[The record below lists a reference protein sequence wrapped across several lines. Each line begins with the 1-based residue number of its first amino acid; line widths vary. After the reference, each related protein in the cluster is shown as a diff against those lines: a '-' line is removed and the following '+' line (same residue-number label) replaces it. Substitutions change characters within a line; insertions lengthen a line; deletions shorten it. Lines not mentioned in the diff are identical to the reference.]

1 MPTTSAITLADA
13 QATPVNHVFN
23 PSSFDNATSTVWLTD
38 TSRQNAVGFWRISV
52 QTTQPKG
59 VISDESVYRV
69 RVGLHEPSLEIP
81 STTGNTAGYVAGPRV
96 AYTVRSF
103 HEFVIP
109 ARATLQERKDIYKMA
124 CNLSDNAQV
133 KSAVEDLVQLN

>member
-1 MPTTSAITLADA
+1 MGQTTAITLADA

-23 PSSFDNATSTVWLTD
+23 PSSFDVATSTVWLTD
-38 TSRQNAVGFWRISV
+38 TSRTNAVGFWRISI
-52 QTTQPKG
+52 QTTQPKQ
-59 VISDESVYRV
+59 VSDDSVYRV

-81 STTGNTAGYVAGPRV
+81 STTGNSAGYVAGPRV
-96 AYTVRSF
+96 AYTVRAF
-103 HEFVIP
+103 IEFVVP

-124 CNLSDNAQV
+124 SNLADNTQI